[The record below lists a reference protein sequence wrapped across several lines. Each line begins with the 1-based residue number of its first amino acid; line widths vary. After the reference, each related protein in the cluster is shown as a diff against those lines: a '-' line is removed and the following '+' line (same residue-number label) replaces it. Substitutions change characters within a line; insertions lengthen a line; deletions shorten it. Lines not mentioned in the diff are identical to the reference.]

1 LSTYRSP
8 WLRKP
13 QIFSLLVIVLLICVG
28 KFLVNYFYDR
38 FMYPVEPWVLASL
51 SWVVVLLLINSSV
64 ILFGIVREKLGEER
78 VAVIR
83 LSFVT
88 SVCVFIIYLSL
99 LFAFNYLILI
109 LESKFRVSPSH
120 EVRYVFTENL
130 SSIVPM
136 VTLGFLEDLM
146 RKRRVVKRKKKKKR
160 K

>member
-1 LSTYRSP
+1 
-8 WLRKP
+8 
-13 QIFSLLVIVLLICVG
+13 
-28 KFLVNYFYDR
+28 
-38 FMYPVEPWVLASL
+38 MYPVEPWVLASL